1 MYKIKVKNMLNIE
14 SRDDIYTIY
23 TKKENGGYNWKEY
36 KKNKIP
42 KKFYEKQGYV
52 SKVLGYVDIR
62 IVD

>member
-1 MYKIKVKNMLNIE
+1 MYKIKVKDMLNIK

-23 TKKENGGYNWKEY
+23 TKKQDGGYNWDEY

-42 KKFYEKQGYV
+42 KSFYEKQGYV
-52 SKVLGYVDIR
+52 SIALGYVDIR